1 MMVLQRFFVAFI
13 LLAGVDCARSASLF
27 QEEKFQALTSD
38 RKARRPG
45 DALTVLIFENAS
57 ATSSANTSAGRDAGA
72 QFGLNIESGQGKPH
86 GANGGLKFNHQLD
99 GRGRTQREGRVLGTI
114 TVRVTS
120 LLDNGDLLIAG
131 EQMLDVN
138 NERQQIRVE
147 GRVRPQD
154 VSESN
159 TVQSTRI
166 AEARISY
173 SGDGDL
179 SDQQRP
185 AWWLRALTWFGM

>member
-1 MMVLQRFFVAFI
+1 MTAVQRVFVAF
-13 LLAGVDCARSASLF
+13 LLMAGAIDAGCASLY
-27 QEEKFQALTSD
+27 QEERFQSLTSD

-72 QFGLNIESGQGKPH
+72 RFGLDFESGEGPRH
-86 GANGGLKFNHQLD
+86 GASGGLKFNHQLD

-120 LLDNGDLLIAG
+120 LLDNGDLLVAG

-147 GRVRPQD
+147 GRVRAHD

-173 SGDGDL
+173 IGDGDL
-179 SDQQRP
+179 AVQQRP
-185 AWWLRALTWFGM
+185 AWWLRVLTWFGM